1 MTNNQKTNFK
11 QAQKQYNR
19 IKAEH
24 ERVKAIEGQS
34 KIKVLTENAF
44 YSEEDN
50 NRITETNSD
59 FLMSESDFTE
69 YCKMVFAENIKAGLD
84 IPDYDTTAD
93 YKTFKALKQSEENLL
108 KAGFDIIPNNLKS
121 EKVTLESVKNHWKYR
136 SEMLDIMQRVAL

>member
-1 MTNNQKTNFK
+1 
-11 QAQKQYNR
+11 
-19 IKAEH
+19 
-24 ERVKAIEGQS
+24 
-34 KIKVLTENAF
+34 
-44 YSEEDN
+44 
-50 NRITETNSD
+50 
-59 FLMSESDFTE
+59 
-69 YCKMVFAENIKAGLD
+69 MVFAENIKAGLD